1 MADRKRTSAREAE
14 RVLVV
19 DDDPRLCRLLT
30 YNMAQWGYAADSAED
45 ATRMRQELCRKA
57 YAAVLLDVR
66 LPDTNGIDLFRD
78 IRDRAPNLPVIIL
91 TAYASAEIAIAAVKS
106 GAFDFL
112 FKPADVEELLLIIDA
127 AIRSQSN
134 IPAMPITGSSDT
146 QPHGPA
152 KTISLTGERQ
162 SLHFPDKQSAAAQGL
177 QPGDSQHGDSDHALQ
192 AWVRQAMS
200 SRHQDGNYHDLVDRF
215 AGMLI
220 GEAISINNAN
230 ISRTADMLGLSRPT
244 LRSMLRKLK
253 LRVEMKF
260 KA

>member
-1 MADRKRTSAREAE
+1 MRMPSI
-14 RVLVV
+14 LII
-19 DDDPRLCRLLT
+19 DDDAQLLESYRRLLERH
-30 YNMAQWGYAADSAED
+30 GYMIHQAESGGTGLRLLERFSPQAA
-45 ATRMRQELCRKA
+45 
-57 YAAVLLDVR
+57 LLDVR